1 LFAVCSS
8 WSLPNRLGGD
18 WLVGY
23 EMVGQP
29 EVASTGLAPAGAE
42 GFRGHSLV
50 KREGN
55 EARE

>member
-1 LFAVCSS
+1 
-8 WSLPNRLGGD
+8 
-18 WLVGY
+18 
-23 EMVGQP
+23 MVGQP